1 MDAEDILWG
10 RHIAIIRKL
19 ESNKQAFNKQMWN
32 GEKSSDELEEEK
44 CQGLKQVLKPYHL
57 TYIIT
62 PQQ

>member
-1 MDAEDILWG
+1 
-10 RHIAIIRKL
+10 
-19 ESNKQAFNKQMWN
+19 MWN